1 MCERKPPLGLKPR
14 NIFEEERIH
23 EIFQAMMRY
32 RQSHQEIPEEWIA
45 EFNDLMRRSK

>member
-32 RQSHQEIPEEWIA
+32 RQSHQEIPEEWIE

>member
-32 RQSHQEIPEEWIA
+32 KQAHKEIPEEWIE
-45 EFNDLMRRSK
+45 EFNDLIRRSK